1 MNNKNDNGRRACRL
15 ALHAVLAGSLL
26 GGSGAAFADRW
37 GIQAGGGF
45 SDRHSVDKGDLG
57 VVWDP
62 GWTWWEVG
70 GWHFAFVMEGHVGY
84 WHTNGNIHTSIWEVG
99 ATPVIRFIKSA
110 GAVRPYVEAGAGVR
124 YLSHP
129 TVSTNFS
136 MSTAFQF
143 ASMGGVGLEFGQRQQ
158 YQVGYRFQHVS
169 NAGIKEPNPGIN
181 FHQLYLQYNF

>member
-110 GAVRPYVEAGAGVR
+110 GAVRPYVEAGGALPVASDRFDEFLDVDRIPVRLHGRRRPGVR
-124 YLSHP
+124 ATA
-129 TVSTNFS
+129 TVSGRLPFS
-136 MSTAFQF
+136 TC
-143 ASMGGVGLEFGQRQQ
+143 V
-158 YQVGYRFQHVS
+158 
-169 NAGIKEPNPGIN
+169 
-181 FHQLYLQYNF
+181 